1 MTEATGE
8 EAKTLH
14 RLLEIGKINDDN
26 PNPDLNVSP
35 IDADIVI
42 IDEMSMVDLFLM
54 SYLLNGLFKGTKLV
68 MVGDVDQLESVGP
81 GCVLKDLIESN
92 VVPSIALNK
101 IFRQAAKS
109 QIIVNAH
116 KVNQGESFIGEEDVE
131 DDTLDDFIYL
141 PETNY

>member
-8 EAKTLH
+8 DAKTLH

-54 SYLLNGLFKGTKLV
+54 SYLLNGLFGWR
-68 MVGDVDQLESVGP
+68 
-81 GCVLKDLIESN
+81 C
-92 VVPSIALNK
+92 
-101 IFRQAAKS
+101 
-109 QIIVNAH
+109 
-116 KVNQGESFIGEEDVE
+116 
-131 DDTLDDFIYL
+131 
-141 PETNY
+141 